1 MVERLIIEGTAD
13 TKNGNLREGFNK
25 LLRKKLGRNMPRIV
39 MGDGKSQA
47 IDKFLNSNNS
57 VLLCDLDG
65 PDETREKDIQVH
77 RFEEYRDSVYYMVQ
91 EMEAWFISQPD
102 ILESYYKTDLTKKI
116 PKKHASEF
124 ENPDEKLQEWTR
136 DSKKGKYHKVKHGT
150 ALLEMLD
157 ADQLMKDFPDFKG
170 LINILRESN

>member
-47 IDKFLNSNNS
+47 IDKFINCNDSL
-57 VLLCDLDG
+57 LLCDLDG
-65 PDETREKDIQVH
+65 PSEIREKDIQAH
-77 RFEEYRDSVYYMVQ
+77 EFEGYRDRIFYMVQ

-102 ILESYYKTDLTKKI
+102 VLDTFYKSDITKKI

-150 ALLEMLD
+150 VLLEMLD
-157 ADQLMKDFPDFKG
+157 TDKLMKDFPDFTG
-170 LINILRESN
+170 LVNTLSDSV